1 MHTTNKTRWKRVVRK
16 SRVTTRRF
24 DCFVMTGWPRWL
36 EVKRCR
42 TALAYYCV
50 TMTDLDMAVL
60 RLDDRKRGVQRRWG
74 FQAH

>member
-16 SRVTTRRF
+16 SHVTTRCF
-24 DCFVMTGWPRWL
+24 GCFVMTGWSRWL
-36 EVKRCR
+36 EVKRRR

-50 TMTDLDMAVL
+50 TMTNLDMAVL
-60 RLDDRKRGVQRRWG
+60 RLDHRKHGVQRRWG